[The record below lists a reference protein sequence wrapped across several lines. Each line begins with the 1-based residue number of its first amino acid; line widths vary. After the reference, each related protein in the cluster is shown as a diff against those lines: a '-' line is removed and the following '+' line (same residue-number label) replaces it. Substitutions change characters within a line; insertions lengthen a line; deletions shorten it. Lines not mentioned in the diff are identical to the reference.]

1 MQRDGWRLKPRLS
14 ASGGKAC
21 LRRLQMGAKRAS
33 GGQRS
38 GQPAQAGFVPD
49 HREALQARLMQFYK
63 IVGAVRGGARAV
75 DAARRLAAEAAPKR
89 LRRQSLPPQAADG
102 RQTGVWWA

>member
-75 DAARRLAAEAAPKR
+75 TTAPERPAATKPACAGWHGSRPLDALVARIP
-89 LRRQSLPPQAADG
+89 
-102 RQTGVWWA
+102 